1 MNFRK
6 KQIKGD
12 ADLMKI
18 KNIMKKTAALILAA
32 GLTVPLYTN
41 SVLAAVG
48 DEKISLGAD
57 LSEDQKAE
65 VLRLL
70 DITDLDDSEVIY
82 VTNEEEHEYLDAYV
96 SYDKIG
102 DTALSSSKIILK
114 DDGYG
119 INVTTYNINYCTVGM
134 YQSALATAGVKN
146 ADVYV
151 AGPAKISGTAALVG
165 IMKAYNTASDGS
177 LNEENVEAATQELAV
192 TSELGEAID
201 DPEKAEQIVA
211 KLKEELDN
219 VENMDDAA
227 IDEKIKEVASELDVS
242 LSDSEI
248 SSIRELLRKL
258 GSLDIDWNSLLGQLK
273 GLYEKYTSS
282 NSGSADVNNILN
294 NIGNF
299 VGGIINKLSEIFK
312 GLFG

>member
-1 MNFRK
+1 
-6 KQIKGD
+6 
-12 ADLMKI
+12 MKI
-18 KNIMKKTAALILAA
+18 NSIMKKTAVLILAA
-32 GLTVPLYTN
+32 GITLPLYTN
-41 SVLAAVG
+41 SAFAAVG

-57 LSEDQKAE
+57 LSDEQRAE

-70 DITDLDDSEVIY
+70 DITDLDDSDVIY
-82 VTNEEEHEYLDAYV
+82 VTNEEEHEYLDSYV

-114 DDGYG
+114 EDGNG

-165 IMKAYNTASDGS
+165 IMKAYNTASDGTLS
-177 LNEENVEAATQELAV
+177 EDNVEAATQELAV

-201 DPEKAEQIVA
+201 DPQKAEQIVA
-211 KLKEELDN
+211 KLKEELNNIDD
-219 VENMDDAA
+219 MDDAS
-227 IDEKIKEVASELDVS
+227 IDERIKEVASSLDVS

-258 GSLDIDWNSLLGQLK
+258 GSLDIDWDSLLGQLK

-282 NSGSADVNNILN
+282 NGSTGDANNILN
-294 NIGNF
+294 NIGDF
-299 VGGIINKLSEIFK
+299 FGGIINKLSEFFK

>member
-1 MNFRK
+1 
-6 KQIKGD
+6 
-12 ADLMKI
+12 MKI
-18 KNIMKKTAALILAA
+18 KNIMKKAAVLILAA
-32 GLTVPLYTN
+32 VLTVPLYTN
-41 SVLAAVG
+41 SVFAAVG

-57 LSEDQKAE
+57 LSEDQKEE

-70 DITDLDDSEVIY
+70 DITNLDDSEVIY
-82 VTNEEEHEYLDAYV
+82 VTNEEEHEYLDSYV

-114 DDGYG
+114 EDGYG

-165 IMKAYNTASDGS
+165 IMKAYNTASDGTLS
-177 LNEENVEAATQELAV
+177 EENVEAAAQELAV
-192 TSELGEAID
+192 TSELGETID

-211 KLKEELDN
+211 KLKEELNNIDD
-219 VENMDDAA
+219 MDDTS
-227 IDEKIKEVASELDVS
+227 IDEKIKEVASELGVS

-258 GSLDIDWNSLLGQLK
+258 GSLDIDWDSLLGQLK

-282 NSGSADVNNILN
+282 NSGSIDANNILN

-299 VGGIINKLSEIFK
+299 FGGIINKLSEFFK

>member
-282 NSGSADVNNILN
+282 NSGSTDVNNILN

-299 VGGIINKLSEIFK
+299 AGGIINKLSEIFK

>member
-1 MNFRK
+1 
-6 KQIKGD
+6 
-12 ADLMKI
+12 MKI
-18 KNIMKKTAALILAA
+18 NSIMKKTAVLILAA
-32 GLTVPLYTN
+32 GITLPLYTN
-41 SVLAAVG
+41 SAFATVG

-57 LSEDQKAE
+57 LSDEQRAE

-70 DITDLDDSEVIY
+70 DITDLDDSDVIY
-82 VTNEEEHEYLDAYV
+82 VTNEEEHEYLDSYV

-114 DDGYG
+114 EDGNG

-165 IMKAYNTASDGS
+165 IMKAYNTASDGTLS
-177 LNEENVEAATQELAV
+177 EDNVEAATQELAV

-201 DPEKAEQIVA
+201 DPQKAEQIVA
-211 KLKEELDN
+211 KLKEELNNIDD
-219 VENMDDAA
+219 MDDAS
-227 IDEKIKEVASELDVS
+227 IDERIKEVASSLDVS

-258 GSLDIDWNSLLGQLK
+258 GSLDIDWDSLLGQLK

-282 NSGSADVNNILN
+282 NGSTGDANNILN
-294 NIGNF
+294 NIGDF
-299 VGGIINKLSEIFK
+299 FGGIINKLSEFFK

>member
-282 NSGSADVNNILN
+282 NSESTDVNNILN

-299 VGGIINKLSEIFK
+299 AGGIINKLSEIFK

>member
-258 GSLDIDWNSLLGQLK
+258 GSLDIDWNSLLRQLK

-282 NSGSADVNNILN
+282 NSGSTDVNNILN

>member
-1 MNFRK
+1 
-6 KQIKGD
+6 
-12 ADLMKI
+12 MKI
-18 KNIMKKTAALILAA
+18 NSIMKKTAVLILAA
-32 GLTVPLYTN
+32 GITLPLYTN
-41 SVLAAVG
+41 SASAAVG

-57 LSEDQKAE
+57 LSDEQRAE

-70 DITDLDDSEVIY
+70 DITDLDDSDVIY
-82 VTNEEEHEYLDAYV
+82 VTNEEEHEYLDSYV

-114 DDGYG
+114 EDGNG

-165 IMKAYNTASDGS
+165 IMKAYNTASDGTLS
-177 LNEENVEAATQELAV
+177 EDNVEAATQELAV

-201 DPEKAEQIVA
+201 DPQKAEQIVA
-211 KLKEELDN
+211 KLKEELNNIDD
-219 VENMDDAA
+219 MDDAS
-227 IDEKIKEVASELDVS
+227 IDEKIKEVASSLDVS

-258 GSLDIDWNSLLGQLK
+258 GSLDIDWDSLLGQLK

-282 NSGSADVNNILN
+282 NGSTGDVNNILN
-294 NIGNF
+294 NIGDF
-299 VGGIINKLSEIFK
+299 FGGIINKLSEFFK
-312 GLFG
+312 GFFG

>member
-1 MNFRK
+1 
-6 KQIKGD
+6 
-12 ADLMKI
+12 MKI
-18 KNIMKKTAALILAA
+18 NSIIKKTAVLILAA
-32 GLTVPLYTN
+32 GITLPLYAN
-41 SVLAAVG
+41 SAFAAVG

-57 LSEDQKAE
+57 LSDEQRAE

-70 DITDLDDSEVIY
+70 DITNLDDSDVIY
-82 VTNEEEHEYLDAYV
+82 VTNEEEHEYLDSYV

-114 DDGYG
+114 EDGNG

-165 IMKAYNTASDGS
+165 IMKAYNTASDGTLS
-177 LNEENVEAATQELAV
+177 EDNVEAATQELAV

-201 DPEKAEQIVA
+201 DPQKAEQIVA
-211 KLKEELDN
+211 KLKEELNNIDD
-219 VENMDDAA
+219 MDDAS
-227 IDEKIKEVASELDVS
+227 IDEKIKEVASSLDVS

-258 GSLDIDWNSLLGQLK
+258 GSLDIDWDSLLGQLK

-282 NSGSADVNNILN
+282 NGGTGDVNNILN
-294 NIGNF
+294 NIGDF
-299 VGGIINKLSEIFK
+299 FGGIINKLSEFFK
-312 GLFG
+312 GIFG